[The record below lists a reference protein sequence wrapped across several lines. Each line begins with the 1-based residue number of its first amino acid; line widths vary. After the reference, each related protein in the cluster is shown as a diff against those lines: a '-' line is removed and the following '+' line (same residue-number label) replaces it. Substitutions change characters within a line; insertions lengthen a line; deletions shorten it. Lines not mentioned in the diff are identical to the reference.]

1 MNSEEDS
8 YNCPST
14 EFDKKTIYKIQKL
27 FEEKIYLD
35 NTMVNP

>member
-8 YNCPST
+8 YNCLST
-14 EFDKKTIYKIQKL
+14 EFDKKTYKIQKL